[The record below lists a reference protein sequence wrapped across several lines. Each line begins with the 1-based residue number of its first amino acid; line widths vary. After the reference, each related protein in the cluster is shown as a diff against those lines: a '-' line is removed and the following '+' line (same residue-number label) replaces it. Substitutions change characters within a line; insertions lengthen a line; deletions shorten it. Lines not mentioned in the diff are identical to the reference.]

1 MSPPDSRTGPVAARH
16 GRTGRAASEATA
28 QARTPRSGGRTAAQ
42 RPEGRFAAQRPGRP
56 DRPRRGGT
64 ASAYPTQGSA
74 ALAPP
79 PVITPAAGPRARL
92 QVAPPVPVAVP
103 RAPFVVLILM
113 VVVGGV
119 LGVLLLNTEINE
131 NAFRLHDLRA
141 RQVVLDQRQQH
152 LEQQIAEAESPG
164 SLAAAARR
172 LGLVPAGEPA
182 FLRLPDGTVV
192 GVPVP
197 AAGTPSRTSQQ
208 AGD

>member
-1 MSPPDSRTGPVAARH
+1 MSPPDSRTGLAAARQAQA
-16 GRTGRAASEATA
+16 RRAAASEARGPVRA
-28 QARTPRSGGRTAAQ
+28 PRSGGRTAA
-42 RPEGRFAAQRPGRP
+42 RRPGRP
-56 DRPRRGGT
+56 ERGGT
-64 ASAYPTQGSA
+64 GSAYPTQGSA

-79 PVITPAAGPRARL
+79 VTAPGTDPRARL
-92 QVAPPVPVAVP
+92 RVAPPAPVAVP
-103 RAPFVVLILM
+103 RTPFVVLILM

-119 LGVLLLNTEINE
+119 LGVLLLNTKINE

-141 RQVVLDQRQQH
+141 RQVVLDQRQQQ

-197 AAGTPSRTSQQ
+197 ATGTPSRTSQQ
-208 AGD
+208 AGG

>member
-1 MSPPDSRTGPVAARH
+1 MSPPDSRTGLVAARH
-16 GRTGRAASEATA
+16 GQTGRAASGARA

-42 RPEGRFAAQRPGRP
+42 RPEDRFAAQRPGRP
-56 DRPRRGGT
+56 ARPGRGGT

-79 PVITPAAGPRARL
+79 VTTPAAGPRARL

-119 LGVLLLNTEINE
+119 LGVLLLNTKINE

>member
-1 MSPPDSRTGPVAARH
+1 MSPPDSRTGLVAARH
-16 GRTGRAASEATA
+16 GRTRRTASEARA
-28 QARTPRSGGRTAAQ
+28 QARTPRSGGRTAGQ
-42 RPEGRFAAQRPGRP
+42 RLEGRAATDRPGL
-56 DRPRRGGT
+56 GAT
-64 ASAYPTQGSA
+64 APAYPTVGSV

-79 PVITPAAGPRARL
+79 APAPNAGPRARL

-103 RAPFVVLILM
+103 RAPFVVLILL

-119 LGVLLLNTEINE
+119 LGVLLLNTKINE

-197 AAGTPSRTSQQ
+197 ATGTPSRTSQQ